1 MPPSRPVLPVL
12 IELDSP
18 PPSPAEADPVP
29 DLLPAGGAVTV
40 AARLAARRGSWLSRL
55 AVWVLGTFGGFV
67 LSVSVW
73 DFVTGLLSRDSLLGT
88 VALVL
93 AGASALILIALAMR
107 EAAGFARLA
116 RLDTL
121 RDRILRARTAPLA
134 EARAAA
140 LAVERLYANRPDL
153 RWPLQRLDE
162 RRGDVMDPDAIIALT
177 EAEIMAPLD
186 QAARREIEGA
196 ARQVALA
203 TALVP
208 LALADVAVAL
218 WANLRMVRRLAEIY
232 GGRAGS
238 LGSLR
243 LMRKVFTH
251 LLATGALAL
260 TDDMLSSIAGGGLLS
275 KLSRRFGEGLV
286 NAALTARVGV
296 AAMEVCRP
304 MPFAAL
310 PRPRVSNL
318 VSRALSG
325 LIPDKAPE
333 KPAPKDT

>member
-1 MPPSRPVLPVL
+1 MPPSRPVL

-18 PPSPAEADPVP
+18 SPSPADVPPVPDPVP
-29 DLLPAGGAVTV
+29 GGGAVTV
-40 AARLAARRGSWLSRL
+40 AARLATRRGSWLSRL
-55 AVWVLGTFGGFV
+55 AVWVVGSFAGFV
-67 LSVSVW
+67 LSVAVW
-73 DFVTGLLSRDSLLGT
+73 DFVTGLVARDTVLGT
-88 VALVL
+88 IALIL
-93 AGASALILIALAMR
+93 AGASILILTALALR

-121 RDRILRARTAPLA
+121 RDRVARACTAPLA
-134 EARAAA
+134 EARAATA
-140 LAVERLYANRPDL
+140 AVARLYAARPDL
-153 RWPLQRLDE
+153 RWPLQRLAE
-162 RRGDVMDPDAIIALT
+162 RKGDVLDADALIALT
-177 EAEIMAPLD
+177 ETELMAPLD
-186 QAARREIEGA
+186 QAARTEIEGA

-243 LMRKVFTH
+243 LMRKVFSH

-260 TDDMLSSIAGGGLLS
+260 TDDMLSSIAGGGLLA

-286 NAALTARVGV
+286 NGALTARVGV

-310 PRPRVSNL
+310 PRPRVSAL

-325 LIPDKAPE
+325 LFPDT
-333 KPAPKDT
+333 PKDP